1 MVPLFIG
8 VADSTCTL
16 NRNTRRTS
24 IQVGARHKDQ
34 FPTQSV
40 ELLLGSTR
48 FQHPAADPDHQT
60 LEYGSNKLWID
71 GESVS
76 YTHLDV
82 YKRQLEGSS

>member
-34 FPTQSV
+34 FPTQGV
-40 ELLLGSTR
+40 ELLPGE
-48 FQHPAADPDHQT
+48 HPIPA
-60 LEYGSNKLWID
+60 
-71 GESVS
+71 
-76 YTHLDV
+76 
-82 YKRQLEGSS
+82 SSG